1 MMLSLKKA
9 FDRFSEH
16 PFLFMWSSL
25 LYIGF
30 QLLYIL
36 SAVGVFL
43 IYFFF
48 ASVMGLNTGVDEIQT
63 IAAAAFVVILFLFF
77 SSGLNAGLA
86 NAYNN
91 SLENKKTALA
101 DFFRYSLGR
110 SPVLFAIMLL
120 REVVFLMIVGPI
132 IALYIF
138 VLNEYEYMDALTGIV
153 ALTLT
158 FLIHLVFT
166 PALIYAGAFGMEVF
180 GAMRSGFR
188 LLRTK
193 HVYFLGLYLIFAPVW
208 LLSFIPVIQIITL
221 FALYPISYSSMIA
234 MLEKER
240 NR

>member
-43 IYFFF
+43 IYFLF
-48 ASVMGLNTGVDEIQT
+48 ASVMGFNTGVDEIQT
-63 IAAAAFVVILFLFF
+63 LAAAAFVVILFLFF

-86 NAYNN
+86 NAYFN

-101 DFFRYSLGR
+101 DFFRYSLSR
-110 SPVLFAIMLL
+110 APVMFAIMLL
-120 REVVFLMIVGPI
+120 REVIFLMVVGPI
-132 IALYIF
+132 IALYIY
-138 VLNEYEYMDALTGIV
+138 VLAEYEYMDILAGIV
-153 ALTLT
+153 VLTLT

-166 PALIYAGAFGMEVF
+166 PAFIYAGAFGMEVF
-180 GAMRSGFR
+180 GAMRSGLR
-188 LLRTK
+188 LLRFR
-193 HVYFLGLYLIFAPVW
+193 HVYFLGLYLIFAPLW
-208 LLSFIPVIQIITL
+208 LLSFIPIIQLVTL
-221 FALYPISYSSMIA
+221 FGLYPIGYSSMIA
-234 MLEKER
+234 MLDKEK